1 MLINKYVLYLQKLN
15 SMATFTSSLPDDLL
29 KKLDETSKDL
39 NTPKNK
45 IIEKALQS
53 FLDEIQRAKYAES
66 FRRASKDKDIMA
78 IAEEG
83 MADYHKIIQDLE
95 KAE

>member
-1 MLINKYVLYLQKLN
+1 MK
-15 SMATFTSSLPDDLL
+15 TFTSSLPDDLL
-29 KKLDETSKDL
+29 KSLDETSKEL

-66 FRRASKDKDIMA
+66 FRRASDDKDIMA

-83 MADYHKIIQDLE
+83 MADYHKMIKDLE
-95 KAE
+95 KDE

>member
-1 MLINKYVLYLQKLN
+1 
-15 SMATFTSSLPDDLL
+15 
-29 KKLDETSKDL
+29 
-39 NTPKNK
+39 
-45 IIEKALQS
+45 
-53 FLDEIQRAKYAES
+53 
-66 FRRASKDKDIMA
+66 MA